1 MTKCRSAPV
10 VRTAISSAMKKSAG
24 RRRLMSASSS
34 NERSVTFMRSDTSY
48 NNKDQQRRNAVDVQI
63 IQDQVLFSGSS
74 RPVSA
79 ISRGSSKAPI
89 VAGYNSV
96 SRCTPIIV
104 SWSMIFL
111 KSQSVN
117 FIIINKLVD

>member
-1 MTKCRSAPV
+1 
-10 VRTAISSAMKKSAG
+10 
-24 RRRLMSASSS
+24 MSASSS

-48 NNKDQQRRNAVDVQI
+48 NNKDQQRRNTVDVQI

-104 SWSMIFL
+104 SWSDFF
-111 KSQSVN
+111 KSQNVK
-117 FIIINKLVD
+117 FIIINKLVHRVYSLNIGK